1 MNGPNVSIQTY
12 KIILINQEEV
22 NNSQKILGLKRMVLI
37 SLILLDSFALNKY
50 KKWYLKI
57 EV

>member
-1 MNGPNVSIQTY
+1 MNGPNVSIQIY
-12 KIILINQEEV
+12 KIILIYQEEV
-22 NNSQKILGLKRMVLI
+22 NNSQKILGLKIMVLI